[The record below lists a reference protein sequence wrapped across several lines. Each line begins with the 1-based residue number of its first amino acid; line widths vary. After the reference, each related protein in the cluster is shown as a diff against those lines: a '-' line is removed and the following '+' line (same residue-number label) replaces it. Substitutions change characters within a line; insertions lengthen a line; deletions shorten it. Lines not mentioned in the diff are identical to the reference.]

1 MSARLTVEIDPG
13 PLERT
18 RADIAVFFFF
28 DSDRPLQSGA
38 GRVDWR
44 LCGQVSRLLVA
55 GKLSG
60 ASGEAVLLQSAGGLA
75 APLAIGLG
83 LGARNAFDAEA
94 CEALGANAAR
104 RALHLGARTLALPLP
119 DPHAGDLELSDRI
132 DALVAGV
139 MAAIAEFGADLKLLL
154 VPSQAEVAAVR
165 QAAAALASKPHPPS
179 VALRLEG
186 TGRATDLPAPPGVR
200 ESPAGRSQLVK

>member
-1 MSARLTVEIDPG
+1 
-13 PLERT
+13 
-18 RADIAVFFFF
+18 
-28 DSDRPLQSGA
+28 
-38 GRVDWR
+38 
-44 LCGQVSRLLVA
+44 
-55 GKLSG
+55 
-60 ASGEAVLLQSAGGLA
+60 
-75 APLAIGLG
+75 
-83 LGARNAFDAEA
+83 
-94 CEALGANAAR
+94 
-104 RALHLGARTLALPLP
+104 LP

-165 QAAAALASKPHPPS
+165 LAAAALASKPHPPS
-179 VALRLEG
+179 VALRLED